1 MIGKLLKLRFRSIL
15 AGLTSQANTKNS
27 RGKGFKILLA
37 VLGVYI
43 AVAAF
48 AMMWLLFD
56 SLVLPYHALGLDWLY
71 FAMAGV
77 IALGFSL
84 LGSVFAT
91 QSQLYDA
98 KDNALLLSMPIKP
111 GHILLSR
118 MLSLMGINLL
128 FSGLIILPAF
138 AVYLMQIAFS
148 WGTLLCLIPTLLGVT
163 VLAQALACLF
173 GWVLH
178 LILGK
183 CNRSAA
189 SLLFMVVFLGL
200 YFWIYSQAGDILM
213 SMTTSG
219 AAIAG
224 VLETWIWPLY
234 ALGRGCSGDAVYLLG
249 YLGICSGVFFL
260 VYLVLAKTFLR
271 SATAS
276 QASRKRRKLEL
287 TGGALRSPTAAL
299 VHKELKKFLGT
310 PIFLTNMGLGLILT
324 LALAVLGVVF
334 REKILS
340 LLSLLSAQLP
350 GLDDL
355 IPMFLCGILLFLNS
369 TCCLSTPTV
378 SLEGKNIWIP
388 KTMPISPRTI
398 LNAKLLFHLVLTVPV
413 FLSCALVLGIVYKVS
428 TVALILTL
436 LIASL
441 GACLNGTLG
450 LWAGLRWA
458 RLDYISEAHPC
469 KQSAA
474 VLVTTLGMTGLPVVL
489 GFGYWAFHSLLS
501 PTGYMALVAL
511 ILASGSLGLYR
522 VVNTWGV
529 KRWDTL

>member
-1 MIGKLLKLRFRSIL
+1 MIVTLLKLRFRSML
-15 AGLTSQANTKNS
+15 AGLTTQAATKTS
-27 RGKGFKILLA
+27 SGKGIKILLA
-37 VLGVYI
+37 VLGVYL
-43 AVAAF
+43 AVGAF
-48 AMMWLLFD
+48 AIMWLLFD
-56 SLVLPYHALGLDWLY
+56 SLALPYHMLGLDWLY

-84 LGSVFAT
+84 LGSVFTT

-118 MLSLMGINLL
+118 MLSLLGINLL
-128 FSGLIILPAF
+128 FAALIIVPAF
-138 AVYLMQIAFS
+138 AVYLSQIAFS
-148 WGTLLCLIPTLLGVT
+148 WGTLLCLIPALLGVT
-163 VLAQALACLF
+163 VLAQALACLL

-183 CNRSAA
+183 CNRSVA
-189 SLLFMVVFLGL
+189 SLLFMLVFLGL
-200 YFWIYSQAGDILM
+200 YFWLYSQASDILM
-213 SMTTSG
+213 AMTVSG
-219 AAIAG
+219 ETIAG

-249 YLGICSGVFFL
+249 YLGICAGVFIL
-260 VYLVLAKTFLR
+260 VYLVLAKTFLA

-287 TGGALRSPTAAL
+287 TGGVLRSPTAAL

-324 LALAVLGVVF
+324 LALGVLGVVF
-334 REKILS
+334 REKVLS
-340 LLSLLSAQLP
+340 LLAILSAQLP
-350 GLDDL
+350 GFEDL
-355 IPMFLCGILLFLNS
+355 VPMFLCAILLFLNS

-388 KTMPISPRTI
+388 KTMPIPPQTI
-398 LNAKLLFHLVLTVPV
+398 LRAKLLFHLVLTVPV
-413 FLSCALVLGIVYKVS
+413 SLFCALILGIVYKVGAA
-428 TVALILTL
+428 ALVLTL
-436 LIASL
+436 LIAGLSS
-441 GACLNGTLG
+441 CLNGTLG

-458 RLDYISEAHPC
+458 KLDYISEAHPC
-469 KQSAA
+469 KQSMA
-474 VLVTTLGMTGLPVVL
+474 VLVSMLGMMGLPVAL
-489 GFGYWAFHSLLS
+489 GFGYWALDPLVS

-511 ILASGSLGLYR
+511 LLACGSFALYR
-522 VVNTWGV
+522 VITTWGV
-529 KRWDTL
+529 KRWNAL

>member
-1 MIGKLLKLRFRSIL
+1 MIGTLLKLRFRSML
-15 AGLTSQANTKNS
+15 AGFTSQANTKGS
-27 RGKGFKILLA
+27 KGKGFKILLA
-37 VLGVYI
+37 LLGVYVAI
-43 AVAAF
+43 AAF
-48 AMMWLLFD
+48 AMMWFLFD
-56 SLVLPYHALGLDWLY
+56 ALALPYHMLGLDWLY

-118 MLSLMGINLL
+118 MLSLLGINLL
-128 FSGLIILPAF
+128 FAGLIIVPAF
-138 AVYLMQIAFS
+138 AVYLSQIAFS
-148 WGTLLCLIPTLLGVT
+148 WGTLLCLIPALLGVT
-163 VLAQALACLF
+163 VFAQALACLL

-183 CNRSAA
+183 CNRSVA

-200 YFWIYSQAGDILM
+200 YFWIYSQANDILM
-213 SMTTSG
+213 SLTTSG

-234 ALGRGCSGDAVYLLG
+234 ALGRGCSGEPVYLLG
-249 YLGICSGVFFL
+249 YSGICAAVFFL
-260 VYLVLAKTFLR
+260 VYLVLAKTFLA

-276 QASRKRRKLEL
+276 QASKKRRKLEL
-287 TGGALRSPTAAL
+287 TGGTLRSPTAAL

-324 LALAVLGVVF
+324 LALGVLGVVF
-334 REKILS
+334 RGKILS
-340 LLSLLSAQLP
+340 LLTVLSAQLP
-350 GLDDL
+350 GFEDL
-355 IPMFLCGILLFLNS
+355 VPMFICAILLFLNS

-388 KTMPISPRTI
+388 KTMPIPARTI
-398 LNAKLLFHLVLTVPV
+398 LQAKLLFHLVLTVPV
-413 FLSCALVLGIVYKVS
+413 SVFCALILGIVYRIG

-436 LIASL
+436 LIAGLS
-441 GACLNGTLG
+441 ACLNGTLG

-458 RLDYISEAHPC
+458 KLDYISEAHPC
-469 KQSAA
+469 KQSMA
-474 VLVTTLGMTGLPVVL
+474 VLVSMFGMMGLPVVL
-489 GFGYWAFHSLLS
+489 GFGYWALDSLFS
-501 PTGYMALVAL
+501 PTGYMALVVL
-511 ILASGSLGLYR
+511 ILTGASLGLYR
-522 VVNTWGV
+522 IITTWGI
-529 KRWDTL
+529 KRWNNL